1 MTPRVRSVVK
11 AMVRIIKY
19 FLWVGV
25 GTLIFVLLLLA
36 SAYSELRQA
45 AQSALAG
52 KDALGGSIYAI
63 QNQDWL
69 TAQKLA
75 SDGQS
80 SFSSSLD
87 SIHKTRSNIAI
98 SFISPIG
105 RQIDDIEYLL
115 QTGEIMGRSIQKI
128 IPLAQGLDQVR
139 SGAING
145 NFYDL
150 SLENKR
156 QFIKY
161 IFESSPELVGLQAN
175 LELALMNLD
184 KIHKIGVLW
193 PIYGQISDIKEEL
206 GQVAKM
212 LDVTNPLIKLLPA
225 LSGYPQVSRFL
236 IIMQNNDE
244 LRPAGGF
251 IGVYGKLDV
260 KDGEIQHL
268 ETDDSYH
275 LDMPASI
282 SDKWQLLPPP
292 VLAKYLE
299 VEKWYLRDANWSP
312 DWPQSARQIEKIY
325 DGVSGVSGQA
335 AHPFTAIIGITP
347 DLVANLI
354 SLVGPISVRGETYT
368 PDNFQSL
375 LQYNV
380 EIAYREQDISQWDRK
395 DIIDELLVELKSR
408 LFSLPADKW
417 SNLLEVVSGAIS
429 KKDFQIYFSNKSWQ
443 AIASELGASGT
454 VANTDSDFLMI
465 VDANLAAFKSDAVV
479 QKDVSY
485 QVKETVRGL
494 EAELH
499 LRYKHEGGFDWRTTR
514 YRSYTRILAP
524 QGSRLISLDGVE
536 EKTANPSIEEEEE
549 LGKTSFGFFFTV
561 EPGAEREI
569 ILSYT
574 LPDRIAE
581 QWHRGDYTL
590 IVQKQ
595 AGRRTRELNVR
606 FIPLAGSARNWTSD
620 LNTDKYFWFA
630 ENKK

>member
-1 MTPRVRSVVK
+1 MTPRSRSVIKV
-11 AMVRIIKY
+11 MVRIIKY
-19 FLWVGV
+19 FLWVSAGA
-25 GTLIFVLLLLA
+25 LIFVSLLLA
-36 SAYSELRQA
+36 SAYSDLQRA
-45 AQSALAG
+45 ALSALAG
-52 KDALGGSIYAI
+52 KDALTASIYAI
-63 QNQDWL
+63 QNQDWPN
-69 TAQKLA
+69 AKKLA
-75 SDGQS
+75 ADGQS
-80 SFSSSLD
+80 SFSASLY
-87 SIHKTRSNIAI
+87 SIKQTRNNVAI
-98 SFISPIG
+98 RFIPPIK

-115 QTGEIMGRSIQKI
+115 QTGEIMGRSVQKV
-128 IPLAQGLDQVR
+128 IPLVQGLDQIR
-139 SGAING
+139 SGAISG

-150 SLENKR
+150 SSEDKR

-161 IFESSPELVGLQAN
+161 IFESSPELAGLQAN

-184 KIHKIGVLW
+184 KIHRVGVLW
-193 PIYGQISDIKEEL
+193 PIYGKISDIKEEL
-206 GQVAKM
+206 SQVAKM
-212 LDVTNPLIKLLPA
+212 LDVANPLIKLLPA
-225 LSGYPQVSRFL
+225 LSGYPQMSRFL

-325 DGVSGVSGQA
+325 DGVSGVSGQP

-395 DIIDELLVELKSR
+395 DVINELLAELKSR
-408 LFSLPADKW
+408 LFSLPSEKW
-417 SNLLEVVSGAIS
+417 SNLLGVVSGAIS
-429 KKDFQIYFSNKSWQ
+429 KKDLQIYFSNKNWQ
-443 AIASELGASGT
+443 AIATELGASGT
-454 VANTDSDFLMI
+454 VASTDSDFLMV

-479 QKDVSY
+479 QKDISY
-485 QVKETVRGL
+485 QVKETLRGL
-494 EAELH
+494 EAELR

-514 YRSYTRILAP
+514 YRSYTRMLAP

-536 EKTANPSIEEEEE
+536 EKTANPSILEEEE

-574 LPDRIAE
+574 LPDRIVK
-581 QWHRGDYTL
+581 QWHSGDYTL

-595 AGRRTRELNVR
+595 SGRRTRELNIS
-606 FIPLAGSARNWTSD
+606 FLPLIGPAKSWTSD
-620 LNTDKYFWFA
+620 LDTDKYFWFA
-630 ENKK
+630 DYRK